1 MNKDLREDRGSITI
15 FVLASC
21 LFFLI
26 SVTGV
31 QVYTKNKQI
40 ALEDDYI
47 QIKKTYEQDL
57 ENEENI
63 YNLLKNESKSGNIT
77 IDFYSAEGYLI
88 PTDSNSVDIM
98 QKFTVNN
105 GTNNSI
111 KSISYGW
118 SSNASIEPENWDN
131 LSAQSLSYSVK
142 KSNAQEGTYYLWVNI
157 IDEEDNNEIIKNEDG
172 VSVYSEDITIIK
184 DGVNVVITY
193 PSEVT
198 IYNKKVGQGETEQEA
213 KANLQNNTNSM
224 VGISSDVV
232 YVEATDSY
240 GNKIY
245 SSMEIE

>member
-1 MNKDLREDRGSITI
+1 MDKDLREDRGSITI

-57 ENEENI
+57 DNEEKI
-63 YNLLKNESKSGNIT
+63 YNLLNNESKSGNIT
-77 IDFYSAEGYLI
+77 IDFYSGEGYLI
-88 PTDSNSVDIM
+88 PTDGDSVDIM

-131 LSAQSLSYSVK
+131 LSAQSLLYSVK

-172 VSVYSEDITIIK
+172 ISVYSEDITIAK
-184 DGVNVVITY
+184 DGDNAVITY

-213 KANLQNNTNSM
+213 KANLQNNTNSI

>member
-57 ENEENI
+57 DNEEKI
-63 YNLLKNESKSGNIT
+63 YNLLNNESKSGNIT
-77 IDFYSAEGYLI
+77 IDFYSGEGYLI
-88 PTDSNSVDIM
+88 PTDGDSVDIM

-131 LSAQSLSYSVK
+131 LSAQSLLYSVK

-157 IDEEDNNEIIKNEDG
+157 INEEDNNEIIKNEDG
-172 VSVYSEDITIIK
+172 ISVYSEDITITK
-184 DGVNVVITY
+184 DGDNAVITY

-198 IYNKKVGQGETEQEA
+198 MYNKKVGQGETEQEA
-213 KANLQNNTNSM
+213 KANLQNNTNSI

>member
-57 ENEENI
+57 DNEENI
-63 YNLLKNESKSGNIT
+63 YNLLKNDPKSGNIT
-77 IDFYSAEGYLI
+77 IDFYSVEGYLI
-88 PTDSNSVDIM
+88 PTDGNSVDIM

-111 KSISYGW
+111 KSIT
-118 SSNASIEPENWDN
+118 IC
-131 LSAQSLSYSVK
+131 
-142 KSNAQEGTYYLWVNI
+142 
-157 IDEEDNNEIIKNEDG
+157 
-172 VSVYSEDITIIK
+172 DIRWKT
-184 DGVNVVITY
+184 
-193 PSEVT
+193 
-198 IYNKKVGQGETEQEA
+198 
-213 KANLQNNTNSM
+213 
-224 VGISSDVV
+224 
-232 YVEATDSY
+232 
-240 GNKIY
+240 
-245 SSMEIE
+245 